1 MATRIPLV
9 IVNGKVQ
16 QLQAGD
22 QITANTAYTQ
32 IRERTN
38 ANGSTINIGE
48 PVYMTAVADNVNLA
62 RANAENTSQV
72 YGLVYSTSISASGT
86 GSIAIDGPVVAT
98 TGQWD
103 SVTGQTGGLTAGSTY
118 YLSPTTA
125 GRLTTTAPTTVG
137 QTVCKVGVG
146 VSTTEMELNI
156 ESYILL

>member
-9 IVNGKVQ
+9 IVAGKVQ

-32 IRERTN
+32 IRERVN

-62 RANAENTSQV
+62 RANAESTSQV
-72 YGLVYSTSISASGT
+72 YGLVYSTTIATTAT
-86 GSIAIDGPVVAT
+86 GSIAIDGPLVAT

-103 SVTGQTGGLTAGSTY
+103 AVTGQTGGLTAGSIY
-118 YLSPTTA
+118 YLSAATA

-137 QTVCKVGVG
+137 QSVCRVGVAT
-146 VSTTEMELNI
+146 STTEMEINI